1 MSVTYFQ
8 WTRET
13 KEVNKCINV
22 CVYECVFTGKTEDDG
37 RQREME
43 IKLIRQN
50 TNIIINTF
58 R

>member
-22 CVYECVFTGKTEDDG
+22 CVYEYVFTQKTEDEEG
-37 RQREME
+37 SEKWR
-43 IKLIRQN
+43 LS
-50 TNIIINTF
+50 
-58 R
+58 